1 MRAEI
6 VSIGT
11 ELLLG
16 QIVDTNAAY
25 IAEKLAD
32 LGIDLYYQ
40 VTVGDNQE
48 RLHQILKRSLERSDI
63 VITTGGLGPTDD
75 DLTREA
81 VAEVMGVDL
90 IKDEELE
97 EQIRGF
103 FAELGREMTVNNL
116 SQAYLPAGAEP
127 IINSRGTAPGIIIEH
142 RGKTVISMPGV
153 PPEMKQMM
161 NKEVIPYLHDKAGNK
176 ELIKSKVLKVCGYG
190 ESALETE
197 IKDIL
202 DSQTN
207 PTIALLSGKAEVHLR
222 LTVKA
227 DNQKTADNL
236 INQVEAKL
244 RARLDN
250 DIFGI
255 DDETMEKVVGDRLK
269 EESLTLAVAES
280 CTGGLIGHRI
290 TNVSG
295 SSDYFKQGAVVYS
308 NQAKKE
314 LIDVK
319 EETLSEYGAVSRE
332 TACEMAEGVKELA
345 ATDLGIAVTGIAGP
359 TGGSEEKPV
368 GLVYM
373 GLADDKQ
380 VRGFKFKFHGSRKQ
394 IKYLT
399 SQYTLDKLRRYLED
413 SILL

>member
-16 QIVDTNAAY
+16 QIVDANSAY

-40 VTVGDNQE
+40 MTVGDNQE
-48 RLHQILKRSLERSDI
+48 RLQKVLKRSLEHSDI

-90 IKDEELE
+90 IKDEKLE

-103 FAELGREMTVNNL
+103 FAELEREMTVNNL

-127 IINSRGTAPGIIIEH
+127 IINSRGTAPGIIIE
-142 RGKTVISMPGV
+142 RNGKTVISMPGV

-161 NKEVIPYLHDKAGNK
+161 NKKVIPYLHDKAGSK
-176 ELIKSKVLKVCGYG
+176 ELIKSKVLRVCGYG
-190 ESALETE
+190 ESSLETE

-207 PTIALLSGKAEVHLR
+207 PTVALLSDKAEVHLR
-222 LTVKA
+222 LTAKA
-227 DNQKTADNL
+227 GNQKMADNL
-236 INQVEAKL
+236 INQVEAEL
-244 RARLDN
+244 RERLGD

-255 DDETMEKVVGDRLK
+255 DDETMEKVVGDRLR
-269 EESLTLAVAES
+269 EEVLTLAVAES

-295 SSDYFKQGAVVYS
+295 SSDYFKQGVVVYS
-308 NQAKKE
+308 NQAKKD
-314 LIDVK
+314 LVQVK

-345 ATDLGIAVTGIAGP
+345 DTDLGIAVTGIAGP

-373 GLADDKQ
+373 GLADDKK
-380 VRGFKFKFHGSRKQ
+380 VGSFKFKFHGSRKQ

-399 SQYTLDKLRRYLED
+399 SQYTLDKLRRYLEG
-413 SILL
+413 SIVL